1 MDRPVYIQA
10 SLAALALPVIA
21 RAWEGERQM
30 GDGTGAQ
37 LAGEN
42 LGNRRHVCALFDS
55 ADDAYR
61 ILLPFVRD
69 GARRGE
75 RTVHLINAAD
85 RRAHVQRYRAGG
97 MPEGTSSPAWEVRT
111 WEDSYPDLERFNS
124 GAMLGLVR
132 RLLAEGRRLGFPSTR
147 LVLDMGWVRSTV
159 PGADELVRYEAR
171 LDQLLR
177 RGTDMVVCCY
187 DQGRNSRG
195 RIAQLLSV
203 HSAAIIDGQLRVTS
217 SPRGSSARER
227 ILDAASELFSEAGVR
242 AVGVDTLVDVAA
254 VAKATFY
261 RHFPSKDDLV
271 VAWLRDPRARWFDRV
286 RKRAEQM
293 ASTSEELIPTFFE
306 AVAEWLEAGDF
317 RGCPYLNTPIELS
330 DASHPAR
337 AVIRGYLQEIEDY
350 LCEMLA
356 AAGYHDAELMAAE
369 LQALL
374 AGAISLGVAR
384 RSGASAMVA
393 RDAATRLLA
402 SVERDR
408 VEKPA

>member
-1 MDRPVYIQA
+1 MDSPVYIQA
-10 SLAALALPVIA
+10 PVAALALAAIT
-21 RAWEGERQM
+21 RASESERQM
-30 GDGTGAQ
+30 GDGNSAQ
-37 LAGEN
+37 LAGED
-42 LGNRRHVCALFDS
+42 LGNSRHICALIDK
-55 ADDAYR
+55 AGDGYR

-69 GARRGE
+69 GARGDE
-75 RTVHLINAAD
+75 RMLHLIDAAD

-111 WEDSYPDLERFNS
+111 WEDSYDNDGRFNS
-124 GAMLGLVR
+124 RAVLSLVR
-132 RLLAEGRRLGFPSTR
+132 RLLAEGRRLGSPSTR
-147 LVLDMGWVRSTV
+147 LVVDMGWVRSIV

-177 RGTDMVVCCY
+177 RGPDLVVCCY
-187 DQGRNSRG
+187 DQGRNSPG

-203 HSAAIIDGQLRVTS
+203 HSAAIIDGQLRVTR
-217 SPRGSSARER
+217 SPQGSSARER

-242 AVGVDTLVDVAA
+242 AVGVDTLVDVAG

-286 RKRAEQM
+286 RKRAEQT

-330 DASHPAR
+330 DTSHPAR

-356 AAGYHDAELMAAE
+356 AGGYHDAELMAAE

-384 RSGASAMVA
+384 RSGASALVA